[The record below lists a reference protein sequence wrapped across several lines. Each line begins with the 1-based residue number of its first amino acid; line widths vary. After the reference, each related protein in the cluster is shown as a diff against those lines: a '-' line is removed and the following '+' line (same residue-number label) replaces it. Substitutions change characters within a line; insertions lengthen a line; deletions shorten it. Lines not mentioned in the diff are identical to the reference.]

1 MGAAGSIPADE
12 AAAKEAGKTDEE
24 ILIYKACTQGK
35 LDGSMTDYCTEDA
48 EVAYPGA
55 PPFPVAFMMGMTT
68 KIHATF
74 PDWKPLCLGITKNDD
89 GTYTVLEQEVIGAM
103 KADCP
108 AMEGTPFPEVKLA
121 ELPEEAKVEIVFPVE
136 VTTYTLEGGKIKKVE
151 SAGETKEGVE
161 GQVAEVTPYMKEQW
175 AAGNGGFG
183 AFYGFVGK
191 PLAAAEFE
199 KMDADGDGELTA
211 DEIFQALSKNNADVT
226 LERVQEIVKAADADG
241 NGTVSKQEWED
252 AVAKDPGL
260 VPAAWLA
267 APAAE

>member
-1 MGAAGSIPADE
+1 MGAGGSIPADE

-68 KIHATF
+68 KFHGAF
-74 PDWKPLCLGITKNDD
+74 PDWKSLCLGITKNDD

-136 VTTYTLEGGKIKKVE
+136 VTTYTLEGGKIKKGVSTGEIKE
-151 SAGETKEGVE
+151 SSEVE
-161 GQVAEVTPYMKEQW
+161 GAAEPTPYLLEQW
-175 AAGNGGFG
+175 KAGKGGFP
-183 AFYGFVGK
+183 AIYSLLGK
-191 PLAAAEFE
+191 PLPEDPAEV
-199 KMDADGDGELTA
+199 
-211 DEIFQALSKNNADVT
+211 IS
-226 LERVQEIVKAADADG
+226 
-241 NGTVSKQEWED
+241 
-252 AVAKDPGL
+252 
-260 VPAAWLA
+260 A
-267 APAAE
+267 APAEEAPAAA